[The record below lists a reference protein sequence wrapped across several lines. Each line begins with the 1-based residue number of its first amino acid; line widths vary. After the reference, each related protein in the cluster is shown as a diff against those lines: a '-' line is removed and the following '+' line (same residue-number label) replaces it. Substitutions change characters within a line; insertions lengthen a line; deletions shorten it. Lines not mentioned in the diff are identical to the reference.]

1 MNNLLRKL
9 DLTSLRL
16 FVAVCQERNIAR
28 AAERE
33 FIAPSAVSRR
43 IAEIEAAIGL
53 PVIER
58 KSRGIAIT
66 PVGETLLRHAQLVIG
81 NIETLGAEL
90 SQFFSGAKGNV
101 KLVAN
106 LSSIVQFLPEDIAS
120 YQRQFPEVHIDIE
133 EQNSADVLKTIEER
147 GADFGICNVIPG
159 VERFT
164 QWPYRTDRLSLAVPR
179 SHRLAAASQV
189 TLADIVHENFVS
201 LSGGSALTQML
212 AQEAARIGSS
222 ISISIRVGSLD
233 ALCRMVHAGLGVA
246 VVPHLVGELNASSL
260 DLVMV
265 PLADPWAVR
274 QLVIVS
280 NGREQMNA
288 TAATLVNFLAQ
299 QDSTI

>member
-58 KSRGIAIT
+58 KSRGIDIT
-66 PVGETLLRHAQLVIG
+66 PVGETLLRHALLVIG

-90 SQFFSGAKGNV
+90 SQFFTGAKGSLR
-101 KLVAN
+101 LVAN
-106 LSSIVQFLPEDIAS
+106 LSSIVQFLPEDVAS
-120 YQRQFPEVHIDIE
+120 FQRLFPDVQIDIE
-133 EQNSADVLKTIEER
+133 EQNSAEVLKTIEER

-159 VERFT
+159 VEKFA
-164 QWPYRTDRLSLAVPR
+164 QWPYRTDRVSLAMPR
-179 SHRLAAASQV
+179 KHRLAGRAQV
-189 TLADIVHENFVS
+189 ALADIVDENFVS
-201 LSGGSALTQML
+201 LPARSALTQLL
-212 AQEAARIGSS
+212 AQEAARLGRTLSTR
-222 ISISIRVGSLD
+222 IRVGSLD
-233 ALCRMVHAGLGVA
+233 ALCRMVHAGLGIA

-260 DLVMV
+260 DLAIV
-265 PLADPWAVR
+265 PISDPWALR

-280 NGREQMNA
+280 NGRDQLDP
-288 TAATLVNFLAQ
+288 TAATLVNFLAK
-299 QDSTI
+299 QD